1 MAKPYKTSRVWFYV
15 HGNYYYTES
24 AVESQ
29 NAPEPLWEFIYR
41 WQLLITI
48 EYNYS
53 EKFVRYPNDFLIE
66 HVHDIWNTFL
76 NRFAVDYWKQ

>member
-48 EYNYS
+48 E
-53 EKFVRYPNDFLIE
+53 
-66 HVHDIWNTFL
+66 
-76 NRFAVDYWKQ
+76 